1 MGNSDREKIELDRE
15 LEAQSKQQVATEIGT
30 YIRIIIIAIIFAIIL
45 FQVIFIN
52 AFVPSGSMES
62 TIDAETHLIGY
73 RLAYLFE
80 EPERGDIVVFK
91 YPVNEDDKYIKRII
105 GLPGETVEISDGNIY
120 IDGTLLEEGYLT
132 EEWTSYNDGYYY
144 EVPEDSYL
152 LLGDNRSVS
161 LDSRFWASEAISEG
175 LADTEEEAVS
185 YSFVTREQIVAKAL
199 FAFWP
204 KIYKI
209 EDYDY

>member
-1 MGNSDREKIELDRE
+1 M
-15 LEAQSKQQVATEIGT
+15 
-30 YIRIIIIAIIFAIIL
+30 
-45 FQVIFIN
+45 
-52 AFVPSGSMES
+52 
-62 TIDAETHLIGY
+62 
-73 RLAYLFE
+73 
-80 EPERGDIVVFK
+80 
-91 YPVNEDDKYIKRII
+91 
-105 GLPGETVEISDGNIY
+105 
-120 IDGTLLEEGYLT
+120 
-132 EEWTSYNDGYYY
+132 
-144 EVPEDSYL
+144 PEDSYL